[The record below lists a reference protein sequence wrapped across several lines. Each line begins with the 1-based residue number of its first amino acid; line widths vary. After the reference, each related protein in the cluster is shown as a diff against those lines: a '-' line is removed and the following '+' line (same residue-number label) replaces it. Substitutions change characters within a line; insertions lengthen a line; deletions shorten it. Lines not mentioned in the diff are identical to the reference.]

1 MEPQASSFSG
11 NSGPERGLP
20 PVAPPSGRF
29 IVQLFLV
36 PGLIVTLAVLVLL
49 GFRYLVGGS
58 HSADYF
64 LRQLDSGNADIR
76 WRGASDLAQVLK
88 RPESVALRSD
98 ATFALDLAAR
108 LDAALDEL
116 ERDEKNTGERIKDLP
131 AKQKDAAWAKLTPQR
146 DHVQYLAAALGDF
159 VVPVGAP
166 LLCRIALHDASPD
179 VINNTLQ
186 RRKAVWALGNL
197 GESRKGF
204 KQLSA
209 AEQAAI
215 LTTLEKEAK
224 GGALMQDRSAPS
236 DDRPASGRLV
246 PAAGGKR
253 RAVWARTALYY
264 LEGKDTPSAGVVTVD
279 DALARCAR
287 AEDRFL
293 RVQVALVLGFWYNP
307 RVEPILVELAHDDGH
322 GTLIGVGEGEGNQG
336 R

>member
-1 MEPQASSFSG
+1 MESQTSPFSG

-36 PGLIVTLAVLVLL
+36 PGLIVAVAVLVLL

-58 HSADYF
+58 HTADYF
-64 LRQLDSGNADIR
+64 LQQLKGNNPDIR

-98 ATFALDLAAR
+98 ATFALDLAD
-108 LDAALDEL
+108 LLGAALDEL
-116 ERDEKNTGERIKDLP
+116 ERDEKTTAERLKDL
-131 AKQKDAAWAKLTPQR
+131 AARQREAAWARLTPQR

-166 LLCRIALHDASPD
+166 LLCRMALHDASPD
-179 VINNTLQ
+179 LISNTLQ

-204 KQLSA
+204 KQLAA
-209 AEQAAI
+209 AEQAAM
-215 LTTLEKEAK
+215 LTTLR
-224 GGALMQDRSAPS
+224 QSAEGSQP
-236 DDRPASGRLV
+236 R
-246 PAAGGKR
+246 AA
-253 RAVWARTALYY
+253 WARTALYY
-264 LEGKDTPSAGVVTVD
+264 LEGENSKRAKGVVLVD
-279 DALARCAR
+279 VALARCAR

-293 RVQVALVLGFWYNP
+293 RTQVALVLGFWYSP
-307 RVEPILVELAHDDGH
+307 RVEPVLVELARDDGH
-322 GTLIGVGEGEGNQG
+322 GTLIGIGEEEANHG